1 MLYHAYETY
10 HTCAHR
16 THRTAPRHTAP
27 HPPHR
32 TGGPLLTAP
41 ASPPASQVREATAPI
56 YSGFVRLHGT
66 AERARAERWAA
77 RQAARASLPE
87 RHGGVLALA
96 ALVSLA
102 PYDVPCWLPA
112 LLERLAGYF
121 NAPQPIK
128 GVVTK
133 AFADFKRTHQDN
145 WAAHKERLTYEQQEL
160 ISDMLISPSFYA

>member
-1 MLYHAYETY
+1 
-10 HTCAHR
+10 
-16 THRTAPRHTAP
+16 
-27 HPPHR
+27 
-32 TGGPLLTAP
+32 
-41 ASPPASQVREATAPI
+41 
-56 YSGFVRLHGT
+56 
-66 AERARAERWAA
+66 
-77 RQAARASLPE
+77 
-87 RHGGVLALA
+87 VLALA

>member
-1 MLYHAYETY
+1 M
-10 HTCAHR
+10 
-16 THRTAPRHTAP
+16 
-27 HPPHR
+27 
-32 TGGPLLTAP
+32 
-41 ASPPASQVREATAPI
+41 REATAPI
-56 YSGFVRLHGT
+56 YSGFVRLHGA
-66 AERARAERWAA
+66 AERGRAERWAA
-77 RQAARASLPE
+77 RQAAKASLPE

-102 PYDVPCWLPA
+102 PYSVPCWLPA
-112 LLERLAGYF
+112 LLERLAAYF

>member
-1 MLYHAYETY
+1 M
-10 HTCAHR
+10 
-16 THRTAPRHTAP
+16 
-27 HPPHR
+27 
-32 TGGPLLTAP
+32 
-41 ASPPASQVREATAPI
+41 REATAPI

-133 AFADFKRTHQDN
+133 AFADFKRTHQVRVRVRVRVRVSPSLGLGLGYPNPNPNLNPNPNQDN

-160 ISDMLISPSFYA
+160 ISDMLISPSFYV